1 MQLSLKRTFVS
12 SLLRQ
17 DLRWSKN
24 SKVIMRWLIL
34 IFLPSAA
41 AYSPLTITASPKT
54 GEQISPAASTVLTTT
69 VSRTIGSLTPS
80 APPANVRGSRM
91 SSTSIF
97 VQWDQVPSQY
107 QNGVILYYTVA
118 FYRRYYSSSFP
129 QRVVVAAPTTQ
140 TTLTGLNQGALYSIS
155 VSASNIR
162 GDGPVASISIATGCA
177 RELEIHNG
185 TNGEI
190 IFYRYYRY
198 YQICSWKIMANKGE
212 QVKLVLKSVNF
223 PWCSFSCSC
232 GQLEIQNGTYAD
244 GSAITRMCSTLRGKV
259 TIYSHVGHGLRIRA
273 RVTHSLSRLAFKAS
287 YTVIS
292 SKNTVSDECFNYT
305 FLNESNRAVTNVSSS
320 LGNLSD
326 FKLSGWYRF
335 SGGAGTQMA
344 EACPK
349 MYSCST
355 NSSGWLNGSHPTV
368 AEGIVKRKVCFLQL
382 VSQFLTDCCN
392 QAKTI
397 SVRNCGGFYVYR
409 LDPSDYYSRYCGN
422 GLSQAP
428 ECSNYEFLTD
438 CSRAVTYRS
447 VLANCNNAKKLLGW
461 YRFGGEA
468 GTQMA
473 DTCVSMRHCGARYP
487 GWLSGGHPSV
497 SDGAVLRK
505 VCFTGN
511 RGCCQY
517 STFISVRNCNGFYI
531 YKLSTVVQYYYRCYY
546 RYCSSYGSGQPTTST
561 TGSSAPPAN
570 VSGYNTS
577 STSIFVQ
584 WDQVPAAH
592 QNGAMLYYT
601 VTYRALPSGL
611 RQTVVVAAPG
621 HHTRLTGLNKYTNY
635 SITLFASTC
644 KDGNV
649 SAPIFIVTDE
659 DTPSAPPANVRGN
672 STSTSIFVQWDQVP
686 PQYQNGVILYYT
698 VTYYRAHY
706 GGFRQRVVVFAPT
719 TQTTLTGLNHRTL
732 YSISVSAST
741 IKGDGYY
748 SQIYIA
754 TGCVREQ
761 EIHNGTNGEIIF
773 QHFYYYYRYNQ
784 TCIWKIMANK
794 GEQVKLVLKIVDF
807 PWCGFSCSCGQLE
820 IQNGIYADGSAITR
834 MCSILQ
840 GKVTIYSHVGH
851 DLRIRV
857 VTHSSRGGYFRA
869 SYTVISSKDPLSD
882 ECSKYTSLNE
892 SNRAMTYAKRSLAG
906 LSDAKLSGWY
916 RFNGG
921 AGTQMAEACPKMY
934 SCSTNSSGWLN
945 GTHPTVAEGIVQ
957 RNVCFL
963 QRASQ
968 FFHDC
973 CNRSKNIRVRNCG
986 AFYVYRLDPPDY
998 YSRYC
1003 SNGLPQAPECSN
1015 YKFLNDSS
1023 RAVTYNRRVL
1033 MKCNDTTKLLGWYRF
1048 GGEAGTQ
1055 MADTCVQRRHC
1066 GAWYPGWLSGGHP
1079 SVSDGAV
1086 LRKVCFTGYRGCC
1099 QYSTFISVR
1108 NCYGFYIYKLSPVV
1122 QYYYRCYYRYCS
1134 SYGSGQPTT
1143 SITGPSAPPAN
1154 VSGHNTSS
1162 SSIFVQWDQVPAAH
1176 QNGAILYYTVT
1187 YRALP
1192 SGSVQTNNV
1201 TAPANQTTLTGLNK
1215 YTNYSITVFAS
1226 TCKGAGNVSA
1236 PFFIV
1241 TDEDRPSGYPVNV
1254 RGNTISS
1261 TSIFVQW
1268 DEVPAAR
1275 QNGVILY
1282 YTITYRPY
1290 SVFCLVN
1297 VFAPKTQIT
1306 LTGLNESTIYRISVS
1321 ASTIKGHGPA
1331 RHISIATACAR
1342 QQKILNARNGKI
1354 IFSSYYYRYNQT
1366 CSWKI
1371 VANKREQVKLVLES
1385 VHFRWCGLSCSCSH
1399 LEIQDGTF
1407 ADGFTTTRICS
1418 HLLGNT
1424 IIYSHVGHGLR
1435 IQAVTHASWWNSF
1448 RASYTVIS
1456 HKDNVSDECSNYKFL
1471 NDSNRAVKYVNK
1483 NLDNLSDIKLSGWYR
1498 FSGGAGVQMAD
1509 TCPRMYS
1516 CSTNSSG
1523 WLSGT
1528 HPTVAEGI
1536 VQRKVC
1542 FSQRAS
1548 QFFNDCCYHS
1558 KNISVRNC
1566 GAFYVYR
1573 LDPPDY
1579 YSRYCGNGLPQAPEC
1594 SNYKLLD
1601 DFNRVATYNQSVL
1614 ANCNDTTKLIGWY
1627 RFGGEAGTQMADTCV
1642 KMRHCGAWYPGWLSG
1657 GHPSLSDGAVL
1668 RKVCFTRY
1676 RGCCHYSTFI
1686 SVRNCSGF
1694 YVYKL
1699 SPVYPYNSCEFR
1711 YCSTN
1716 GFELPTTSTTVPAA
1730 ASTILTTTVSST
1742 AGPQRPSAPPANV
1755 SGYNTS
1761 SISVFVQWDQVPA
1774 AILYY
1779 TVTYR
1784 ALPSGS
1790 VQRKTVTAPANQTTL
1805 TGLNK
1810 YTNYSIVVFASTCKG
1825 AGNISAPIFIVTDED
1840 TPSASPANV
1849 TGNSTSSTSILV
1861 KWDHVPLPYQNG
1873 VILYYTVTYRLYY
1886 NGLFP
1891 QTVVVAAPTNQTT
1904 LTGLNQSTLYSIAV
1918 SASTS
1923 KGGGPFT
1930 YIYVATVPAAASTIL
1945 TTTVS
1950 STAGPQRPRAPPANV
1965 SGYNTSSTSVF
1976 VQWDQV
1982 PAAILYYTV
1991 TYRALPSGS
2000 VQRKTVTAP
2009 ANQTTL
2015 TGLKKYTNYS
2025 IVVFASTC
2033 KGAGNISA
2041 PIFVVTDED
2050 TPSASPANVTGKSTS
2065 STSILVKWDQ
2075 VPLPYQNGVILYYTV
2090 TYRLYYNG
2098 LFPQTVVVAA
2108 PTNQTTLTGL
2118 NQSTLYSIAVSAST
2132 SKGGGPFTYIYVA
2145 TAKNSTTAITKKTT
2159 EPTTCKSIDLF
2170 ILDVFS
2176 SFVANLSIYSNEDVV
2191 PILTKYDSTLYNFGV
2206 EITQK
2211 KLDYDH
2217 TNTILVSALCNYI
2230 PM

>member
-54 GEQISPAASTVLTTT
+54 GEQTQGTSSATNSGYSASSRDALSSPIYFGIVSPAASTVLTTT

-659 DTPSAPPANVRGN
+659 DR
-672 STSTSIFVQWDQVP
+672 
-686 PQYQNGVILYYT
+686 
-698 VTYYRAHY
+698 
-706 GGFRQRVVVFAPT
+706 
-719 TQTTLTGLNHRTL
+719 
-732 YSISVSAST
+732 
-741 IKGDGYY
+741 
-748 SQIYIA
+748 
-754 TGCVREQ
+754 
-761 EIHNGTNGEIIF
+761 
-773 QHFYYYYRYNQ
+773 
-784 TCIWKIMANK
+784 
-794 GEQVKLVLKIVDF
+794 
-807 PWCGFSCSCGQLE
+807 
-820 IQNGIYADGSAITR
+820 
-834 MCSILQ
+834 
-840 GKVTIYSHVGH
+840 
-851 DLRIRV
+851 
-857 VTHSSRGGYFRA
+857 
-869 SYTVISSKDPLSD
+869 
-882 ECSKYTSLNE
+882 
-892 SNRAMTYAKRSLAG
+892 
-906 LSDAKLSGWY
+906 
-916 RFNGG
+916 
-921 AGTQMAEACPKMY
+921 
-934 SCSTNSSGWLN
+934 
-945 GTHPTVAEGIVQ
+945 
-957 RNVCFL
+957 
-963 QRASQ
+963 
-968 FFHDC
+968 
-973 CNRSKNIRVRNCG
+973 
-986 AFYVYRLDPPDY
+986 
-998 YSRYC
+998 
-1003 SNGLPQAPECSN
+1003 
-1015 YKFLNDSS
+1015 
-1023 RAVTYNRRVL
+1023 
-1033 MKCNDTTKLLGWYRF
+1033 
-1048 GGEAGTQ
+1048 
-1055 MADTCVQRRHC
+1055 
-1066 GAWYPGWLSGGHP
+1066 
-1079 SVSDGAV
+1079 
-1086 LRKVCFTGYRGCC
+1086 
-1099 QYSTFISVR
+1099 
-1108 NCYGFYIYKLSPVV
+1108 
-1122 QYYYRCYYRYCS
+1122 
-1134 SYGSGQPTT
+1134 
-1143 SITGPSAPPAN
+1143 PSAPPAN